1 MKAFL
6 HQYAFFKQELEENIA
21 NLSGKIWIAN
31 GYGEKTTMKI
41 LYYDC
46 FCGISGDMNLGALV
60 DLGVD
65 SRYLIGELS
74 KLGLSSEYEIKF
86 QKAQKMGISGT
97 RVDVILKAAQHSH
110 DHHDHGETEH
120 HHLHQ
125 EHHGPVEA
133 EEHHHRNLHD
143 IETIINRSSLNPKVK
158 SSSMDMFMKIAQA
171 EANIHGK
178 PIGEVHFHEVGA
190 TDSIVD
196 MVGAAIALDYLGVE
210 KIMASPVQV
219 GGGFVKCAHGLFPVP
234 APATMEILQ
243 GAPIKSG
250 LVQFETTTPT
260 GAAILASNVE
270 KFTSQMNFSV
280 TNIGYGIGHRDLEV
294 PNVLRVYLGLD
305 TSKGEE
311 SEPQYILETNIDDM
325 NPELYNYVE
334 ERLFETGAL
343 DVFRT
348 PIIMKKGRSAIKLSI
363 LVSAEKTEA
372 VEGALFRETTSIGLR
387 KYQVGKIM
395 LQRETVTLPTQ
406 YGNIRVKKSFYQGM
420 PVKYKAEYED
430 CRKAA
435 MENHIPI
442 RQVYREV
449 DQTMEKLMTENNV
462 KSE

>member
-1 MKAFL
+1 
-6 HQYAFFKQELEENIA
+6 
-21 NLSGKIWIAN
+21 
-31 GYGEKTTMKI
+31 MKI

-65 SRYLIGELS
+65 SQYLIGELS
-74 KLGLSSEYEIKF
+74 KLGLSSEYEIKL

-97 RVDVILKAAQHSH
+97 RVDVILEAVQHSH

-125 EHHGPVEA
+125 EHHGPMEA
-133 EEHHHRNLHD
+133 EEHHEHHHRNLHD
-143 IETIINRSSLNPKVK
+143 IETIINRSSLSPKVK
-158 SSSMDMFMKIAQA
+158 KSSMDMFMKIARA
-171 EANIHGK
+171 EAKIHGK
-178 PIGEVHFHEVGA
+178 SIEEVHFHEVGA

-260 GAAILASNVE
+260 GAAILASNVQE
-270 KFTSQMNFSV
+270 YTDQMKFSV
-280 TNIGYGIGHRDLEV
+280 TKIGYGIGHRDLEV
-294 PNVLRVYLGLD
+294 PNVLRVCLGLAA
-305 TSKGEE
+305 SKGEE
-311 SEPQYILETNIDDM
+311 IETQYILETNIDDM

-372 VEGALFRETTSIGLR
+372 VEGTLFRETTSIGLR

-449 DQTMEKLMTENNV
+449 DQTMEKQLMAGTSS

>member
-1 MKAFL
+1 
-6 HQYAFFKQELEENIA
+6 
-21 NLSGKIWIAN
+21 
-31 GYGEKTTMKI
+31 MKI

-65 SRYLIGELS
+65 SQYLIGELS
-74 KLGLSSEYEIKF
+74 KLGLSSEYEIKI

-97 RVDVILKAAQHSH
+97 RVDVILKVAQHSH
-110 DHHDHGETEH
+110 DHHNHGETEH
-120 HHLHQ
+120 HHLDQ
-125 EHHGPVEA
+125 EHHGLVEA
-133 EEHHHRNLHD
+133 EEHHEHHHRNLHD
-143 IETIINRSSLNPKVK
+143 IETIINRSSLSPKVK
-158 SSSMDMFMKIAQA
+158 ESSMDMFMKIARA
-171 EANIHGK
+171 EAKIHGK
-178 PIGEVHFHEVGA
+178 SIEEVHFHEVGA

-270 KFTSQMNFSV
+270 KFTSQINFSA

-294 PNVLRVYLGLD
+294 PNVLRVYLGLEA
-305 TSKGEE
+305 SKGEE
-311 SEPQYILETNIDDM
+311 IETQYILETNIDDM

-372 VEGALFRETTSIGLR
+372 VESTLFRETTSIGLR

-395 LQRETVTLPTQ
+395 LQRETVTLLTH

-420 PVKYKAEYED
+420 PIKYKAEYED

-435 MENHIPI
+435 LENQIPI

-449 DQTMEKLMTENNV
+449 DQIMEKLTTENNI

>member
-1 MKAFL
+1 
-6 HQYAFFKQELEENIA
+6 
-21 NLSGKIWIAN
+21 
-31 GYGEKTTMKI
+31 MKI

-65 SRYLIGELS
+65 SQYLIGELS
-74 KLGLSSEYEIKF
+74 KLGLSSEYEIKL

-110 DHHDHGETEH
+110 DHHNHGETEH
-120 HHLHQ
+120 HHLDQ
-125 EHHGPVEA
+125 EDHGPVEA
-133 EEHHHRNLHD
+133 EQHHEHHHRNLHD
-143 IETIINRSSLNPKVK
+143 IETIINRSSLSPKVK
-158 SSSMDMFMKIAQA
+158 KSSMDMFMKIARA
-171 EANIHGK
+171 EAKIHGK
-178 PIGEVHFHEVGA
+178 SIEEVHFHEVGA

-260 GAAILASNVE
+260 GAAILASNVQE
-270 KFTSQMNFSV
+270 YTDQMNFSV
-280 TNIGYGIGHRDLEV
+280 TKIGYGIGHRDLEV
-294 PNVLRVYLGLD
+294 PNVLRVCLGLAA
-305 TSKGEE
+305 SKGEE
-311 SEPQYILETNIDDM
+311 IETQYILETNIDDM

-372 VEGALFRETTSIGLR
+372 VEGTLFRETTSIGLR

-406 YGNIRVKKSFYQGM
+406 YGNIRVKKSFYQGI

-449 DQTMEKLMTENNV
+449 DQTMEKQLMAGTSS